1 MTEDSSA
8 VRLGT
13 PTTPHDALFRA
24 LLTNPERAGAVLRDH
39 LPEPIAERLDANPPR
54 LIDGSFVD
62 EALRGSQADRLFEAR
77 LTGGTPL
84 LIYALL
90 EHKSRPDPKTPLQI
104 AGYMINIWRRYADD
118 HPDRL
123 NRLPAILP
131 LVFYHGTRTWRVPL
145 SLFDMVADDEDLRPF
160 TRSMAYI
167 LRDLG
172 KMAPRQLASSPET
185 RAVFQALHISRRGEV
200 GADLLANL
208 LTRLVD
214 GSDLEV
220 AVLNYIV
227 RVMNTRPAA
236 LETALRRAKPERWET
251 LMGTIAETWMEQG
264 EARGKAVGIAEGEAR
279 GKAVGIA
286 EGEARGKAET
296 FLRLAR
302 LKFGDLPEHR
312 VEAVRT
318 ASPAQLDNWLE
329 PLLTAEN
336 LEDVFGVSLSD

>member
-1 MTEDSSA
+1 MTKERSA
-8 VRLGT
+8 TRSGT
-13 PTTPHDALFRA
+13 PATPHDALFRA
-24 LLTNPERAGAVLRDH
+24 LLTNPERAGAVLREH
-39 LPEPIAERLDANPPR
+39 LPEPIAGRLGPDPPR

-145 SLFDMVADDEDLRPF
+145 SLFDMVEDDKDLRPF
-160 TRSMAYI
+160 SRSMAYI
-167 LRDLG
+167 LRDVG
-172 KMAPRQLASSPET
+172 RMAPRQLASSPET
-185 RAVFQALHISRRGEV
+185 RAVFQALHISRQGEV
-200 GADLLANL
+200 GADLLADL
-208 LTRLVD
+208 LARLAD
-214 GSDLEV
+214 GSDLES

-236 LETALRRAKPERWET
+236 LEAALRRAKPERWEN
-251 LMGTIAETWMEQG
+251 LMGTIAETWIEQ
-264 EARGKAVGIAEGEAR
+264 GEAR

-302 LKFGDLPEHR
+302 LRFGDLPEPR
-312 VEAVRT
+312 VDAVRT
-318 ASPAQLDNWLE
+318 ASPAQIDRWLE
-329 PLLTAEN
+329 PLLSAEN
-336 LEDVFGVSLSD
+336 LEDIFRVSRSD

>member
-1 MTEDSSA
+1 MTDDRSA
-8 VRLGT
+8 KRSGT
-13 PTTPHDALFRA
+13 PATPHDALFRV

-39 LPEPIAERLDANPPR
+39 LPEPIAGRLAPDPPR

-62 EALRGSQADRLFEAR
+62 EALRGGQTDRLFEAS

-84 LIYALL
+84 LIYTLL
-90 EHKSRPDPKTPLQI
+90 EHKSHPDPKTPLQI
-104 AGYMINIWRRYADD
+104 AGYMINIWKRYADD

-131 LVFYHGTRTWRVPL
+131 LVFYHGTRTWRVPR

-172 KMAPRQLASSPET
+172 RMAQPQFASSPEI
-185 RAVFQALHISRRGEV
+185 RAVFQALHISRQGEV
-200 GADLLANL
+200 GVDLLIDL

-214 GSDLEV
+214 GSDLES

-227 RVMNTRPAA
+227 RVMNTQPAT

-251 LMGTIAETWMEQG
+251 LMGTIAETWIEQG
-264 EARGKAVGIAEGEAR
+264 EARGKAAGIAEGEAR
-279 GKAVGIA
+279 GKAAGIA

-296 FLRLAR
+296 FLRLAH
-302 LKFGDLPEHR
+302 LKFGDLPERR
-312 VEAVRT
+312 VEAVHA
-318 ASPAQLDNWLE
+318 ASSAQLDRWLE

-336 LEDVFGVSLSD
+336 LEDVFDVSRSD